1 MNIDKAIK
9 NLRAGRKDCGM
20 IPPEEFTPTIDLAIE
35 ALERIKEA
43 RGFSRNW
50 STASLQGETEE

>member
-1 MNIDKAIK
+1 MHIDKAIK
-9 NLRAGRKDCGM
+9 NLKAAKKDAGMVPDD
-20 IPPEEFTPTIDLAIE
+20 EWAPTLNMAIE